1 MPPNFPAFRICA
13 FLLFSALSLS
23 AQTLTSQTYGGSGS
37 DAANGIA
44 TDSAGNIYLV
54 GTTTSFDLPLLN
66 PAQSQNSG
74 TQLIVSTNAGF
85 TWQPLSN
92 LPSPVTPYQLT
103 QTLPI
108 AVDPTNSA
116 AFYVGFNGM
125 VFKTTDGGVHFA
137 STVLLPSAD
146 TQEISIVIDPSNP
159 STLYATAFFAGAFF
173 KSTDGGVTWAPAISG
188 IPAGVSISSIVID
201 PFHPKSLWLVAGG
214 SAYMSTDG
222 ANSWTSVIL
231 PSPTLNGGNP
241 LLEFLFDSVTPGTLY
256 VSGQSST
263 GLFLLKS
270 TDGGG
275 KWTQMSTP
283 FDWTVLVADPVRAG
297 YLYALSPGPGPDSA
311 NLFYRSSNGGAS
323 WQSFPFPSVY
333 ASNIALDPGNPNII
347 IAGSY
352 RSVNGGETWSPTMVS
367 RAIQATFAPS
377 GRDLVYASGP
387 ITSDIFLAKFKPGG
401 KTLEFA
407 TYFGGM
413 GTETAKAV
421 QVDAA
426 GNIWVAGSTNSFD
439 LPVSNDALLKQLKG
453 STNIFLAEFSPQ
465 GQLLASTYLGGS
477 GTDTI
482 AAFSVDANG
491 NPWIFGQTSSTDFP
505 ITNGSAPVLQQ
516 GASYVFLTKIDSSA
530 SHVLYSASIA
540 GVSGPGGMTIDSG
553 GDIVLTGSTDSSDF
567 PVTANV
573 VHGASPPGQSA
584 TQAFLI
590 KLDSSGNTVFSTYL
604 GGNIGV
610 DISDLVVP
618 LSEAAQNTGVAVAA
632 DATGIYITGNTSA
645 TNFPTTP
652 GAYQTHLRDGCTY
665 YSSAIDTGL
674 IGTIYFYAFDDV
686 FVTKLSPDAKTTL
699 YSTLL
704 GGSCYDRPTNIAVS
718 PAGAVFVA
726 GETNSIDFPLVH
738 PTDSAPAIA
747 NYESFVS
754 MISANGAALAYS
766 TYLLA
771 GSAPTLAVGPD
782 GILNIAGS
790 VGFDAQTMAFS
801 GFPFPP
807 PTADTKAYLAT
818 LNVSSAPA
826 GLNLTG
832 ALNAFSLLPG
842 PVAAGEIVA
851 LTVPDFKPAQDINV
865 GINERLP
872 LGTSLG
878 GTQVLFDGRP
888 AQVMSIAPG
897 KIVAIAPQDFANNQS
912 TAIQVNANGTLSN
925 PLQMDIAPS
934 ALGLLSANGSGT
946 GLANARN
953 EDGTLNSASNP
964 AKRGTRMTIFFTGA
978 GVPPAAISLNFPDL
992 IQIAPLEGFVPGIYS
1007 ANFRVPT
1014 SLSYTSPLGVT
1025 LMAAGASQLV
1035 AGSTSQTL
1043 MIYMQ

>member
-1 MPPNFPAFRICA
+1 V
-13 FLLFSALSLS
+13 
-23 AQTLTSQTYGGSGS
+23 
-37 DAANGIA
+37 A

-66 PAQSQNSG
+66 PAQAQNSG
-74 TQLIVSTNAGF
+74 TQLLVSTNAGF
-85 TWQPLSN
+85 SWQPLAN
-92 LPSPVTPYQLT
+92 LPNPFTPYQLP

-108 AVDPTNSA
+108 TVDPTNA
-116 AFYVGFNGM
+116 AVFYVGFNGM
-125 VFKTTDGGVHFA
+125 VFKTTDSGAHFT

-159 STLYATAFFAGAFF
+159 STLYATAFVAGAFF
-173 KSTDGGVTWAPAISG
+173 KSTDGGVTWAAATAG
-188 IPAGVSISSIVID
+188 MPAGVSISSLVID
-201 PFHPKSLWLVAGG
+201 PFHPKSLWTVAGG
-214 SAYMSTDG
+214 SAYMSTNG
-222 ANSWTSVIL
+222 ADSWTPVTL
-231 PSPTLNGGNP
+231 PSPAGNGNP
-241 LLEFLFDSVTPGTLY
+241 IIEFLFDSVTPGGLY
-256 VSGQSST
+256 VSGQDNT
-263 GLFLLKS
+263 GEYLLKS
-270 TDGGG
+270 TNGGG
-275 KWTQMSTP
+275 TWAQVSMP
-283 FDWTVLVADPVRAG
+283 FEWTVLVADPVRAG
-297 YLYALSPGPGPDSA
+297 YLYALSPSPDGLA

-323 WQSFPFPSVY
+323 WQSFPFPSVF
-333 ASNIALDPGNPNII
+333 ASGIALDPGNPNIV

-367 RAIQATFAPS
+367 RDIQATFARS

-413 GTETAKAV
+413 GTETASAV

-439 LPVSNDALLKQLKG
+439 LTVSNNALLKQLKG
-453 STNIFLAEFSPQ
+453 VTNIFLAEFSPQ

-482 AAFSVDANG
+482 AALRVDANG
-491 NPWIFGQTSSTDFP
+491 NPWIFGQTSSPDFP
-505 ITNGSAPVLQQ
+505 LTTGSRPGLQQ
-516 GASYVFLTKIDSSA
+516 GATYVFLTKINSSA
-530 SHVLYSASIA
+530 SQVLYSASIA
-540 GVSGPGGMTIDSG
+540 GVNQPGGMTIDSG
-553 GDIVLTGSTDSSDF
+553 GNIVLTGATNLTDF

-573 VHGASPPGQSA
+573 VHGASPPGQSS
-584 TQAFLI
+584 TQAFVI
-590 KLDSSGNTVFSTYL
+590 KLDSSGNTIFSTYL
-604 GGNIGV
+604 GGSVGV
-610 DISDLVVP
+610 DLSDLVVP
-618 LSEAAQNTGVAVAA
+618 LSEAAQNIGVAVAA
-632 DATGIYITGNTSA
+632 DETGIYVTGNTSA
-645 TNFPTTP
+645 TNFPTTS
-652 GAYQTHLRDGCTY
+652 GAYQTHLKDGCTY

-674 IGTIYFYAFDDV
+674 IGTLYFYAFDDV
-686 FVTKLSPDAKTTL
+686 FVTKLSPDAKTAL

-718 PAGAVFVA
+718 PAGAVFVT

-738 PTDSAPAIA
+738 PSESAPAIA

-754 MISANGAALAYS
+754 MISANGASLTYS

-782 GILNIAGS
+782 GNLNIAGS
-790 VGFDAQTMAFS
+790 AGFDAQTMTFS

-807 PTADTKAYLAT
+807 PNPDTKAYLAV
-818 LNVSSAPA
+818 LNVASAPA

-832 ALNAFSLLPG
+832 ALNDFSLLTG
-842 PVAAGEIVA
+842 PVAAGEIIE

-872 LGTSLG
+872 LGTTLG
-878 GTQVLFDGRP
+878 GTQVLFDGQP

-897 KIVAIAPQDFANNQS
+897 KIAAIAPQDFANNQS
-912 TAIQVNANGTLSN
+912 TTIQVNANGTLSN
-925 PLQMDIAPS
+925 PLQVDIAPT
-934 ALGLLSANGSGT
+934 ALGLLSADGSGT

-964 AKRGTRMTIFFTGA
+964 AKRGTRMTVFFTGA
-978 GVPPAAISLNFPDL
+978 GVPLAAISLNFPDL
-992 IQIAPLEGFVPGIYS
+992 LQIAPLKGFVPGIYS
-1007 ANFRVPT
+1007 VNFRVPT

-1025 LMAAGASQLV
+1025 LMAPGASQAL
-1035 AGSTSQTL
+1035 AGSISQTL